1 MSLATAS
8 LTSGNSILA
17 HHIIKNIVGH
27 VLLHIRRCFFSY
39 GKMINLSNAYQLHHP
54 EEKAFRVPSWIN
66 LSNAYQLHLRTYI
79 IYNYFRWINLSNA
92 YQLHRNPSR
101 RKTHHRWINLSNAY
115 QLHPTG
121 AYDRTKS
128 CWINLSN
135 AYQLHQKVHN
145 SLLLFIIKVFPSDKN
160 PQAKDFQQPLLG
172 KIPILILYFCF
183 EQYFL
188 LHCNLHVLPY
198 HNSGILGFGIQNECY
213 LVLRAEQLHIHY
225 TFDL

>member
-39 GKMINLSNAYQLHHP
+39 GKM
-54 EEKAFRVPSWIN
+54 
-66 LSNAYQLHLRTYI
+66 
-79 IYNYFRWINLSNA
+79 
-92 YQLHRNPSR
+92 
-101 RKTHHRWINLSNAY
+101 
-115 QLHPTG
+115 
-121 AYDRTKS
+121 
-128 CWINLSN
+128 INLSN